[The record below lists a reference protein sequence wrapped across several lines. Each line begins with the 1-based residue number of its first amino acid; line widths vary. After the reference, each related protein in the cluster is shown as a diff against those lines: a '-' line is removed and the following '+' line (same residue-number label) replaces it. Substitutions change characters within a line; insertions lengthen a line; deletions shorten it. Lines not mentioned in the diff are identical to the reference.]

1 MYQTSGDLHL
11 FIIVIQC
18 NYLLLCSFPLND
30 RRFNYRFL
38 FLLELSWVEALVFLY
53 MENFELPLITRYM
66 LKTKLSD
73 FCYQFNMCLTSKK
86 KFSCHDVA
94 IDLLI

>member
-1 MYQTSGDLHL
+1 
-11 FIIVIQC
+11 
-18 NYLLLCSFPLND
+18 
-30 RRFNYRFL
+30 
-38 FLLELSWVEALVFLY
+38 VFLY